1 MNLNKNK
8 ISFYILDLSLN
19 SVIYVQFKITQIL
32 SVKSTIIDI
41 TRTLIHINL
50 IFSLILKV
58 KKWVTTLTQ
67 LYWARINKSSKELQ
81 KLSLQLIFETLHND
95 DTYIFYK

>member
-1 MNLNKNK
+1 MQLFTLKLITICSNNFFHNLLTENNNIMNLNKNK

-58 KKWVTTLTQ
+58 KK
-67 LYWARINKSSKELQ
+67 
-81 KLSLQLIFETLHND
+81 
-95 DTYIFYK
+95 